1 MYIKICGITNKEE
14 YDYIA
19 SKDVDFIGFVM
30 FYEKSKR
37 NMTVDKVR
45 EIICNSNNNVKNVA
59 VMVSPTIEQI
69 KIAEDA
75 GFDILQ
81 IHGVVEDALI
91 KACKKPVLKAFN
103 VSDIENYDKY
113 CSFDEIMGFVFDAS
127 EPGSGKTFDWNMM
140 NNLKRTNKL
149 FILSG
154 GLNVENVEEAIR
166 YVKPDGVDV
175 SSGVEYS
182 KERVGKDLDKV
193 DRFINAVRK

>member
-14 YDYIA
+14 YDYIV
-19 SKDVDFIGFVM
+19 SKGVDFIGFVM

-37 NMTVDKVR
+37 NMTVDKVK
-45 EIICNSNNNVKNVA
+45 EIIRNSKSNVKNVA

-69 KIAEDA
+69 RMAEDA

-81 IHGVVEDALI
+81 IHGTVSDDLI
-91 KACKKPVLKAFN
+91 KLCKKPVLKAFN
-103 VSDIENYDKY
+103 VNDLEYYDKY
-113 CSFDEIMGFVFDAS
+113 SSFDEIIGFVFDAN
-127 EPGSGKTFDWNMM
+127 EPGSGKTFDWNMI
-140 NNLKRTNKL
+140 NNLKRTDKL

-154 GLNVENVEEAIR
+154 GLNADNVAAAIE

-193 DRFINAVRK
+193 DKFIGNIVK